1 MINMAMISGP
11 HFIPPPKKVESRG
24 TQLYSNAALIK
35 DEGDIDHT

>member
-11 HFIPPPKKVESRG
+11 HFNPSPKKVESSG
-24 TQLYSNAALIK
+24 TQLYSNAALIE